1 MTPRDPVHKSYNTL
15 PAIIRS
21 LDAIQPI
28 DIFTLFLTPA
38 LLETVS
44 THTNAY
50 ASQNRGEGSQSS
62 GRVWRDV
69 SADEI
74 GCWLGIVVYMGVH
87 CSPAIADYWKHD
99 GLYPKHP
106 IAEWM
111 SQTRFEQIKRYFH
124 VSSPDIEL
132 HTTTHNSP
140 PFAHGGLC
148 SFGPSIRCSPMHFS
162 STMTSKAP
170 PVSVTKSSLCSA
182 HGN

>member
-1 MTPRDPVHKSYNTL
+1 MTPRDSVHKATL

-50 ASQNRGEGSQSS
+50 ASHNRGEGSQSS

-74 GCWLGIVVYMGVH
+74 GCWLGIVVYMGVY

-99 GLYPKHP
+99 GLNPKHP
-106 IAEWM
+106 VAEWM
-111 SQTRFEQIKRYFH
+111 RETRFEQIKRYFH
-124 VSSPDIEL
+124 VSSQIV
-132 HTTTHNSP
+132 
-140 PFAHGGLC
+140 
-148 SFGPSIRCSPMHFS
+148 SFIHFRK
-162 STMTSKAP
+162 TSMA
-170 PVSVTKSSLCSA
+170 
-182 HGN
+182 